1 MVDPRSRFRGW
12 KLVALSA
19 LVVPVSLSTRAQEA
33 APPEEAE
40 EEATEVRDVT
50 ITGSRLRTTGMA
62 TPTPLTVVTDIE
74 LTNMAPRNIIESLSQ
89 LPQFF
94 GNTTTNQAGQF
105 AGSPGA
111 GNLNLRGL
119 GVNRTLVLLNGR
131 RVVASARQGST
142 DINVLPEELVRS
154 IEVVT
159 GGASA
164 AYGTDAVA
172 GVVNFIL
179 DTDFTGVTAHAQ
191 SGITSRGDNPNYEGS
206 LSFGTKV
213 GEKGHLLLS
222 GEYYSQDGVA
232 GYEER
237 TWHNGWGTVTNPMT
251 GPGQPRVLTAPNVV
265 STRYTFGGLINQP
278 GSALNRLMFLSD
290 GSYTP
295 FIRSDLSVL
304 TGTATQS
311 VTTHGSGDN
320 IGLDPSVGPVA
331 SDATRNNVFAYFDYD
346 VNDNLKLYAQ
356 GVIGRSMTDVPSGSA
371 AMFSTWQAR
380 IYQDNAFLPEELRQ
394 IMIDENLP
402 SFGFSRL
409 ASVADVGTQ
418 QVITRN
424 KTTTPT
430 FGFEAEAFGWNLDG
444 YYQRGRNEREVI
456 QTGWTRTDRIF
467 MALDAVRDPMT
478 GSIVC
483 RASLFDPV
491 NYGNCVPIDLF
502 GAGRASKEAIAY
514 VTSQDVRPVSV
525 TSELFIS
532 PGGEN
537 LDTGYDKNITVSYD
551 AGPDKTIWTEMT
563 QQVAEFT
570 ADREVWKGFG
580 AGPVLLAVGGAWRKE
595 EIKQIV
601 GELSNPASDPR
612 IVVSPA
618 DDPAR
623 GIRGIPSGYTS
634 RPTGFQFSTF
644 PNIFGSSDVREAF
657 TETLVP
663 LLSQK
668 PFAEQLNLQLA
679 ARWADYSGS
688 GTIWAWKAGADWEI
702 TDQVRLRTTLSRD
715 IRAATLSERF
725 DRSGGGANVNDP
737 VFGNTQFIV
746 GTTTG
751 GNPNVLPEEAD
762 TTTLGLVYQPS
773 WLNGFAASLDWY
785 DIQIDGAIGQLGPQR
800 VVDDCF
806 AGATQLCARIE
817 RDPVTNE
824 ILHVDNIFLNINE
837 ARVKGADLE
846 LRYSRNVSFFEDR
859 AESITF
865 RILGSWLDEN
875 SITNLGAPKVD
886 RAGETGSLSMP
897 EYRANASVSYT
908 SGPWSAYVQYRWIG
922 SGKRRAA
929 EVEGIDIDDNTIS
942 SAAYTDVNLAY
953 AWTRGDGEVEVFANA
968 TNLFDKDPPI
978 AANFSD
984 FPGTGA
990 QTNVNL
996 FDILGRRYVAGV
1008 RLRF

>member
-1 MVDPRSRFRGW
+1 MVDSRDLGFRAW
-12 KLVALSA
+12 KLLALGAATVALA
-19 LVVPVSLSTRAQEA
+19 PATLAQDA
-33 APPEEAE
+33 APNEEGDGPEMR
-40 EEATEVRDVT
+40 EVTV
-50 ITGSRLRTTGMA
+50 TGSRVRTSGMT
-62 TPTPLTVVTDIE
+62 TPTPLTVVTTTE
-74 LTNMAPRNIIESLSQ
+74 LTSMAPRNVIESLSQ

-142 DINVLPEELVRS
+142 DINVLPEGLLRS
-154 IEVVT
+154 VEVVT

-179 DTDFTGVTAHAQ
+179 DTDFTGANAHVQGGVT
-191 SGITSRGDNPNYEGS
+191 GRGDNPNYEGS
-206 LSFGTKV
+206 LTFGTRV

-222 GEYYSQDGVA
+222 GEYYSQEGVA
-232 GYEER
+232 GYEDR
-237 TWHNGWGTVTNPMT
+237 NWHNGWGIITNPN
-251 GPGQPRVLTAPNVV
+251 PGSGPRVLTAPNVV

-290 GSYTP
+290 GSYVP

-311 VTTHGSGDN
+311 VTRGGSGDN

-331 SDATRNNVFAYFDYD
+331 SDANRNNAFAYFDFD
-346 VNDNLKLYAQ
+346 VNDSLKLYAQ
-356 GVIGRSMTDVPSGSA
+356 GLVGRSMTDVPSGSA

-380 IYQDNAFLPEELRQ
+380 IFQDNAFLPEELRQ
-394 IMIDENLP
+394 IMIDENLQ

-409 ASVADVGTQ
+409 ASSADVGTQ
-418 QVITRN
+418 RVITRN

-430 FGFEAEAFGWNLDG
+430 FGFEADVKGWKLDG
-444 YYQRGRNEREVI
+444 YYQKGKNEREVI

-467 MALDAVRDPMT
+467 MALDAVRHPQT
-478 GSIVC
+478 GAIVC
-483 RASLFDPV
+483 RASLFDPA
-491 NYGNCVPIDLF
+491 NYGDCVPINLF

-514 VTSQDVRPVSV
+514 VTSQDVRPVTV
-525 TSELFIS
+525 TTPLFIS

-537 LDTGYDKNITVSYD
+537 LDTGYDKNITATFT
-551 AGPDKTIWTEMT
+551 AGPDKTIWTDMT
-563 QQVAEFT
+563 QEVAEIA
-570 ADREVWKGFG
+570 ADREVWRGFG

-612 IVVSPA
+612 IIVSPQ
-618 DDPAR
+618 DDPTR

-644 PNIFGSSDVREAF
+644 PNIFGSYTVKEMFA
-657 TETLVP
+657 ETLVP
-663 LLSQK
+663 LLSKK
-668 PFAEQLNLQLA
+668 PLAEQLNLTLA

-688 GTIWAWKAGADWEI
+688 GTIWAWKAGADWEL
-702 TDQVRLRTTLSRD
+702 TDQLRLRGTLSRD
-715 IRAATLSERF
+715 VRAATLAERF

-737 VFGNTQFIV
+737 EFGNTQFVV

-751 GNPNVLPEEAD
+751 GNPNVQPEEAD
-762 TTTLGLVYQPS
+762 TVTLGLVYRPS
-773 WLNGFAASLDWY
+773 WLEGFAASVDWY
-785 DIQIDGAIGQLGPQR
+785 DIKIDGAIGQLGPQR

-806 AGATQLCARIE
+806 AGAVHLCARIE
-817 RDPVTNE
+817 RDPATNE

-837 ARVKGADLE
+837 ARVKGVDAE
-846 LRYSRNVSFFEDR
+846 LRYSRPVSFFTKG
-859 AESITF
+859 AESLSV
-865 RILGSWLDEN
+865 RILGSWLGEN

-886 RAGETGSLSMP
+886 RAGETGSLSLP
-897 EYRANASVSYT
+897 EYRANASVSYKA
-908 SGPWSAYVQYRWIG
+908 GPWSTYLQWRWIG
-922 SGKRRAA
+922 SGKRRAT
-929 EVEGIDIDDNTIS
+929 EVEGVDIDVNRVS
-942 SAAYTDVNLAY
+942 GVAYTDVNLSY
-953 AWTRGDGEVEVFANA
+953 TWENSGLDVEAFANA

-996 FDILGRRYVAGV
+996 FDILGRRYVVGV